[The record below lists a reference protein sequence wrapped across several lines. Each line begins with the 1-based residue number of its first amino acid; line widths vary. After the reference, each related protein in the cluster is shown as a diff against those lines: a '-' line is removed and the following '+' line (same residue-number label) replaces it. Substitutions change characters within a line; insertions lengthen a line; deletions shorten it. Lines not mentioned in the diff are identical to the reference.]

1 MTCAEGRSFTRPEF
15 WDNPPEL
22 TGFASPE
29 TAHCDEPEAVSERP
43 LSLAW
48 ITDELLAYTRDVW
61 SRHLGRDV
69 SEDEAIEMLLNV
81 KRLAETILNITQAE
95 GDADEC
101 GDMGAGILA

>member
-1 MTCAEGRSFTRPEF
+1 MGANSRPCPTSEF
-15 WDNPPEL
+15 PENPAEL
-22 TGFASPE
+22 TGFPRPKSAYCDTLEAASL
-29 TAHCDEPEAVSERP
+29 RP

-81 KRLAETILNITQAE
+81 KRLAETILNITQPE
-95 GDADEC
+95 GDTDERS
-101 GDMGAGILA
+101 DMGAGILS